1 MQNIWI
7 TLQAAG
13 WGPTTSCS
21 PLISTVGSFAVGGL
35 DKAITPIK
43 WGPQSTVKKKWGQN
57 MVSESKKNFNLK
69 INSLDWWII
78 NKSVSEV
85 LYNLGRIYLVFTG
98 IHEMSRAGFLTA
110 FREVE
115 DLPQVTVEPESGVPM
130 SLHPRLL
137 LPEII
142 HVNALDMSQSDLANI
157 AHCQGLGTLTRT

>member
-1 MQNIWI
+1 
-7 TLQAAG
+7 
-13 WGPTTSCS
+13 
-21 PLISTVGSFAVGGL
+21 
-35 DKAITPIK
+35 
-43 WGPQSTVKKKWGQN
+43 

-69 INSLDWWII
+69 INSLDCGII

-85 LYNLGRIYLVFTG
+85 LGNLGRIYLVFTG